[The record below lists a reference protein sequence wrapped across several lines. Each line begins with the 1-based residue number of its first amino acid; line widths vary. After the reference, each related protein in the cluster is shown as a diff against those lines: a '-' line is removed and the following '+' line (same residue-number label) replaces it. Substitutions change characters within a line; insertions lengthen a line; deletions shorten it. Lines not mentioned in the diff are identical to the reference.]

1 MAPAPKEP
9 VAKSTAEAPT
19 ESAPP
24 CPNYEGGS
32 CLGPLSADRDY
43 TTSIFH
49 PQLTYSVPDPGW
61 FNFEDTP
68 GNFGLLPPGN
78 DLSGVGPNTADF
90 IGVYTSVAPSQFTGA
105 ATCEVQLV
113 PGVQASPQGMVDWMR
128 QQPELSVTDAVRTT
142 VGGLAG
148 LMVDVRARPGA
159 VLPSCVDSGNT
170 VTVFLLFSGKSASV
184 LDHGVVPGMTMRLYM
199 LDYEGG
205 ILLIELT
212 DIDAAPVDMAN
223 LAAVAEKFQFAD

>member
-1 MAPAPKEP
+1 MPQLR
-9 VAKSTAEAPT
+9 
-19 ESAPP
+19 
-24 CPNYEGGS
+24 GRF
-32 CLGPLSADRDY
+32 LFGPLTAGEGY
-43 TTSIFH
+43 TTTIFQ

-68 GNFGLLPPGN
+68 GNFLLLPPGN
-78 DLSGVGPNTADF
+78 DVSGIGPGTADF

-113 PGVQASPQGMVDWMR
+113 PDVQASPQGMVDWMR
-128 QQPELSVTDAVRTT
+128 QQPELAVTDAVHTT

-159 VLPSCVDSGNT
+159 VLPSCIDSGNT
-170 VTVFLLFSGKSASV
+170 VTVFLLFSGKSPSA
-184 LDHGVVPGMTMRLYM
+184 LDHGVIPGMTMRLYM

-205 ILLIELT
+205 VLLIELS
-212 DIDAAPVDMAN
+212 DIDAAPVDMAH
-223 LAAVAEKFQFAD
+223 LAAVAEQFQFAG